1 MDTDLH
7 NLSYSGYDCLFA
19 RFESL
24 NSTKTRSG
32 AERDHM
38 AGEDKSQLAREKN
51 EVDIKD
57 EFVSN
62 CTFSFKLSHCH
73 IV

>member
-1 MDTDLH
+1 MSIVN
-7 NLSYSGYDCLFA
+7 NLTKPPFNGHTFAVLPLMGYK
-19 RFESL
+19 
-24 NSTKTRSG
+24 NRSG

-38 AGEDKSQLAREKN
+38 AGEDELQLAREKN
-51 EVDIKD
+51 EADIKD